1 MKKSNRYQI
10 RFSYA
15 STALMCIVIIFS
27 LLFYSYIKRLDNTL
41 MQENKER
48 LSEVSE
54 HVASYINIL
63 IKEQKSSLKIIA
75 ASVSSI
81 EEKEKQV
88 AYLGKMAEE
97 LGYEYIGIANEKGML
112 QAASFKQPLDI
123 SEEKYFKEA
132 LKGEVFVS
140 NLTRLIL
147 FDKVVRGIIIADPV
161 CPRQCK

>member
-1 MKKSNRYQI
+1 MKKSNRNQI

-15 STALMCIVIIFS
+15 LIALMCIVIIFS
-27 LLFYSYIKRLDNTL
+27 LIFYSYIKRLDNTL

-63 IKEQKSSLKIIA
+63 IKEQKSSLKVIA
-75 ASVSSI
+75 DSVSSI
-81 EEKEKQV
+81 KEKEKQV

-112 QAASFKQPLDI
+112 EAASFTEPLDI
-123 SEEKYFKEA
+123 SGERYFKEA
-132 LKGEVFVS
+132 LKGEFFVS
-140 NLTRLIL
+140 DLTRLIL
-147 FDKVVRGIIIADPV
+147 FDKVVRGIIITAPV
-161 CPRQCK
+161 YPRQCK